1 MRDVINERSLN
12 QNTMSIKAGS
22 LPFLYSS
29 MTLKIRF
36 VLYLTF
42 DTKSNQMPRAFLWQ
56 VSKTFGLTYSP
67 LNSAK
72 LNCSIEVTLTKVHI
86 HTTYFEKVTPS
97 TPSIW
102 LKADYLR
109 YDRWDSIEIS
119 VKLHF
124 PRTVGTNC
132 YIS

>member
-1 MRDVINERSLN
+1 
-12 QNTMSIKAGS
+12 MSIKSGA

-29 MTLKIRF
+29 ITLKIRF

-86 HTTYFEKVTPS
+86 HT
-97 TPSIW
+97 
-102 LKADYLR
+102 LKKSLPPHP
-109 YDRWDSIEIS
+109 
-119 VKLHF
+119 VF
-124 PRTVGTNC
+124 G
-132 YIS
+132 